1 VKSYILSMALGVI
14 LSGAWQTASAQED
27 NSTPRRMKAAR
38 IRGVTVR
45 YKESTGDFANPERGF
60 YIPEGTRAGH
70 FVPLDADK
78 LRQAFAGP
86 QKHGKARYAIY
97 STLLMREY
105 TLDSF
110 VSQPLSPDFLTAVD
124 QDMSMVR
131 AAGLKV
137 ILRFAYTNT
146 AKSGDCPDVNKIC
159 PPYGDASKAVVLGH
173 IAQLKPLFQKYADVI
188 AVLQEGFIGIWGE
201 NYYTD
206 YFGDASGNGQ
216 GRIPDKSWEDRN
228 EVLRALLETLPTDR
242 MIQVR
247 TPQIKQKYVYGPGA
261 QVGSPALLPGE
272 AFKGTAASRI
282 GFHNDCFLSGA
293 DDYGTYYDY
302 GSSAAPKKEANQPL
316 RAYVHEDSR
325 FVAVGGETCDDVYS
339 PENDCAPLG
348 HAEEEMRTM
357 HVSFLNTAYNND
369 VNNDWDSLGCIGS
382 IRKRLGYRLLL
393 REASLPAV
401 ALVGRAF
408 SFTIQIRNEGY
419 ASPYNARPLLLVL
432 RNKETGKEVTIAC
445 KADVRTWF
453 SGDTESTERLTLPAD
468 METGKYELFLNLP
481 DPYPSLSQR
490 PEYSIRLANADGW
503 EMKSGYNKLNAVLTV
518 RRVK

>member
-1 VKSYILSMALGVI
+1 MKQYILSIALVSI
-14 LSGAWQTASAQED
+14 LSAVVRTASAQED
-27 NSTPRRMKAAR
+27 TSTPGRMKAPR
-38 IRGVTVR
+38 TQGVTVR
-45 YKESTGDFANPERGF
+45 YKESTEDFANPERGF

-70 FVPLDADK
+70 FVPLEADK
-78 LRQAFAGP
+78 LRQLFAGP

-110 VSQPLSPDFLTAVD
+110 VTQPLGAEFLAAVD
-124 QDMSMVR
+124 QDLSVVR
-131 AAGLKV
+131 ASGLKV

-159 PPYGDASKAVVLGH
+159 PPYGDASKSVVLGH

-206 YFGDASGNGQ
+206 HFGDASGNGQ
-216 GRIPDKSWEDRN
+216 VRILDKNWEDRH
-228 EVLRALLETLPTDR
+228 EVLRALLEALPADR

-261 QVGSPALLPGE
+261 QVESPALKPEE
-272 AFKGTAASRI
+272 AFKGTDISRI
-282 GFHNDCFLSGA
+282 GHHNDCFLSGA

-302 GSSAAPKKEANQPL
+302 GSSATPKKEANKTL
-316 RAYVHEDSR
+316 RAYVHADSR
-325 FVAVGGETCDDVYS
+325 YVAVGGETCDDVYS
-339 PENDCAPLG
+339 PENDCAPSG

-357 HVSFLNTAYNND
+357 HVSFLNTTYNND

-393 REASLPAV
+393 REAKLPDV

-408 SFTIQIRNEGY
+408 TFTIQIRNDGY
-419 ASPYNARPLLLVL
+419 ASPFNSRPLLLVL
-432 RNKETGKEVTIAC
+432 RNKQNGKEYALPC

-453 SGDTESTERLTLPAD
+453 SGDTEWKERLTLPAD
-468 METGKYELFLNLP
+468 VETGKYEMFLNLP
-481 DPYPSLSQR
+481 DPYPSLAKR
-490 PEYSIRLANADGW
+490 PEYSIRLANEDGW
-503 EMKSGYNKLNAVLTV
+503 EEKTGYNKLHAVLTV
-518 RRVK
+518 RRIK